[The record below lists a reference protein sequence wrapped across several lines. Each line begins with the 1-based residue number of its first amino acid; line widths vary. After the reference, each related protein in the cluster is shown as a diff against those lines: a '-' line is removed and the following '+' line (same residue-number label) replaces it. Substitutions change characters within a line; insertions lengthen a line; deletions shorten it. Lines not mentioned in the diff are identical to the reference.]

1 MTDKEKLDAIRAEVE
16 EYISAARKAHTN
28 ITEGNFAHLLSFID
42 SLQEEPV
49 SEEWI
54 EELRTKLDSMSKED
68 FKKVFDKYAV
78 DFNEEPVSEELEEA
92 AIEYCGGNKGSD
104 ARVRGGFLAG
114 AKWQKEQFEKDYTN
128 LCKGIAT
135 AKGLAV
141 AMAYDKGVAD
151 TKEQMV
157 KNIWKPADG
166 DDLPEIDREVV
177 AFQEIFP
184 TDVDVPS
191 LFKIVIAHRPNPE
204 GYNGKSITTGEIE
217 HYTPKT
223 YDKGGWNIPDVKYWL
238 DIELPKEI
246 EL

>member
-141 AMAYDKGVAD
+141 AMAYNKGVAD
-151 TKEQMV
+151 AKEQLMA
-157 KNIWKPADG
+157 NA
-166 DDLPEIDREVV
+166 
-177 AFQEIFP
+177 
-184 TDVDVPS
+184 VDVTVHIDAGGYPYIPQME
-191 LFKIVIAHRPNPE
+191 LYDYDNDVPLAKE
-204 GYNGKSITTGEIE
+204 G
-217 HYTPKT
+217 
-223 YDKGGWNIPDVKYWL
+223 DKYKVVLI
-238 DIELPKEI
+238 KED
-246 EL
+246 